1 MASFRKNPL
10 NYSCVIVRHM
20 NQASV
25 IARLKQFEGCV
36 NYMYKCTGGEV
47 TIGIGHALQTAAD
60 AARLSWQINS
70 APASAERVRSDYE
83 AVAATPKGPV
93 AGAYAHLTLC
103 RMAVEDAVILAK
115 ELALASNLSDYPSV
129 DNALRAYERERI
141 PRTADIINESWEIS
155 RLIMWKNF
163 PRCSIRDLFLRLT
176 PNKV

>member
-1 MASFRKNPL
+1 VKVVGHIEATDESEILRHDLYDRK
-10 NYSCVIVRHM
+10 H
-20 NQASV
+20 
-25 IARLKQFEGCV
+25 V
-36 NYMYKCTGGEV
+36 NRWGAGRV
-47 TIGIGHALQTAAD
+47 TLMGD
-60 AARLSWQINS
+60 AAH
-70 APASAERVRSDYE
+70 PT
-83 AVAATPKGPV
+83 TPTPGQG
-93 AGAYAHLTLC
+93 AG
-103 RMAVEDAVILAK
+103 MAVEDAVILAK